1 MPTYEYECKSCRHSF
16 EVFQSMKDEPL
27 KICPECGKEIRR
39 LITGGSGV
47 IFKGSGFYITDAQT
61 KPAAVGGAKDAAK
74 NDVANGATADK
85 AGAVGGDKS
94 SASNETQKRKP
105 VAGGGDAS
113 GAVEKKEAS

>member
-61 KPAAVGGAKDAAK
+61 NPAADGAKDAAK
-74 NDVANGATADK
+74 NDVANGATTDK

-94 SASNETQKRKP
+94 SASSGTQKRKP
-105 VAGGGDAS
+105 VADGGDAS